1 MMQQYEDLNIR
12 MEQFNRAE
20 LEYTQKLEGLKQEVF
35 ALQKNRNNLVAERE
49 AINKQKLKVEQLRAQ
64 VEKERNGLRE
74 QSQRELRI
82 NIEKNRSEL

>member
-64 VEKERNGLRE
+64 VEKERNDLRE